1 MANHGMTPEELALLT
16 EEERAGLEDDE
27 LVDEGDETTEDD
39 DTGTDDAD
47 DGNDGDEGAGDADG
61 DDNAGDDDKGDD
73 DSGKQDDAGDDDQPG
88 RDDGADDQ
96 AATTSQP
103 VPLIRA
109 ELPADFDDQVK
120 AITDRRAEIRTER
133 RSLTDKYE
141 DGDLTSKEYHDAL
154 DKLEDELSDLNDKRY
169 ELKRLEEKV
178 QLAQEMN
185 RNQVETRW
193 YTTVETFLGEH
204 PEITKNQTLVTVYDQ
219 IVQRVTAETM
229 KAGKEPGLADLQ
241 KAYKQWAEDLGITPQ
256 KPAKEEGK
264 QPGKQEQKPA
274 KQTRNVPPT
283 LGKVPAADTTST
295 EDGKWAWLD
304 RLADSNPEKY
314 EAEIAKLSE
323 AEFDQYSNS

>member
-16 EEERAGLEDDE
+16 EEERAGLEDDD
-27 LVDEGDETTEDD
+27 LVDEGDETTDDDDETGSDDTADGDNGDD
-39 DTGTDDAD
+39 DTGDD
-47 DGNDGDEGAGDADG
+47 E
-61 DDNAGDDDKGDD
+61 AGDDDQGDD
-73 DSGKQDDAGDDDQPG
+73 EAGKQDTATGDDEQPG
-88 RDDGADDQ
+88 RDDGTEDDQ
-96 AATTSQP
+96 PAPTSQQ

-169 ELKRLEEKV
+169 ELKRMEEKA

-185 RNQVETRW
+185 RNQAETRW
-193 YTTVETFLGEH
+193 YATVEAFLGEH

-219 IVQRVTAETM
+219 IVQRITAETM

-241 KAYKQWAEDLGITPQ
+241 KAYKQWADDLGVTPQ

-274 KQTRNVPPT
+274 KQARNVPPT

-295 EDGKWAWLD
+295 DDGKWAWLD

-314 EAEIAKLSE
+314 EAEIGKLSE
-323 AEFDQYSNS
+323 AEFEQYSNS